1 METSDRGNVS
11 SIVTTGVV
19 IGALIVGAG
28 VIGIGLITN
37 PFSTATVDYSPPV
50 VLTELKDLADYHAAQ
65 AQFEVVIDQ
74 EQDVN
79 LVPAFIAGERAQYV
93 AVGAVDAIID
103 FSGLDDTAIDVQS
116 EGEDADSVTITLP
129 APTLTKPSIDLE
141 QSYVM
146 NRDRGLL
153 NRVGG
158 ALVDS
163 PTSERA
169 LELAAIDK
177 MSASAT
183 QSDIIERAEDNT
195 TKMLTGMLGA
205 LGFEEVTVV
214 FDA

>member
-1 METSDRGNVS
+1 MQPTDRGNVS

-19 IGALIVGAG
+19 IGALIVSAG
-28 VIGIGLITN
+28 VIGIGLIDN
-37 PFSTATVDYSPPV
+37 PFSTATIDHSPPV
-50 VLTELKDLADYHAAQ
+50 VLTELRDLADYHAAQ

-74 EQDVN
+74 EDDVN

-93 AVGAVDAIID
+93 AVGAVDAIVD
-103 FSGLDDTAIDVQS
+103 FSGLDDAAIDVQS

-129 APTLTKPSIDLE
+129 SPTLTAPAIDLE

-146 NRDRGLL
+146 NRDRGLI

-177 MSASAT
+177 MSASAD

-205 LGFEEVTVV
+205 LGFEDVTVV